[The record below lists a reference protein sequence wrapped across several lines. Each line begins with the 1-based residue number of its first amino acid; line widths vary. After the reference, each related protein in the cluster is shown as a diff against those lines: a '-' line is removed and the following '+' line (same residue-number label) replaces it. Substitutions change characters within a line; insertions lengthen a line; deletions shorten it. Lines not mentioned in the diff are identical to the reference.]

1 MSRFNPELFEDDVS
15 RNVAVQRRLVHFS
28 ESTTITAGVML
39 ACAIASVIIANTSG
53 AEAFH
58 SFWSTTLSLTIGT
71 STLALNLEMFV
82 NDFLMAIFFLLM
94 GLEIKYEFTVG
105 ALTDVRNALLP
116 VLAAVGGVLVPICI
130 FLVFNAGTESA
141 GAWGIPTATD
151 IAFAL
156 GILAI
161 LGTRI
166 PKGVRLFLSTLAIA
180 DDLIAIVVIAI
191 FYGENISLF
200 WFLMMAVVVAI
211 LMSLNRLHVYHI
223 APYLIIGLVLWLCT
237 FASGIHATIAGVL
250 LAFTIPSRSPVRPDG
265 FHDWA
270 HDHLDRARE
279 DFHDDKPVLAQ
290 GAYIDKIDNISKVA
304 NYLTP
309 PLSTLK
315 KKIEPF
321 SSFVVLPLFALA
333 NAGVSFAGVS
343 PASLFSDN
351 LVLGVFLGLVI
362 GKPVGILAASFI
374 AVRTGLSKLPDGVR
388 WGHIVG
394 ASVLGGVGF
403 TMSIL
408 IAGLALPSAAM
419 VAQAKAGILIAS
431 VCAGLIGF
439 FILLAQSRK

>member
-1 MSRFNPELFEDDVS
+1 MCGS
-15 RNVAVQRRLVHFS
+15 
-28 ESTTITAGVML
+28 
-39 ACAIASVIIANTSG
+39 
-53 AEAFH
+53 
-58 SFWSTTLSLTIGT
+58 
-71 STLALNLEMFV
+71 
-82 NDFLMAIFFLLM
+82 
-94 GLEIKYEFTVG
+94 
-105 ALTDVRNALLP
+105 
-116 VLAAVGGVLVPICI
+116 
-130 FLVFNAGTESA
+130 
-141 GAWGIPTATD
+141 
-151 IAFAL
+151 
-156 GILAI
+156 
-161 LGTRI
+161 
-166 PKGVRLFLSTLAIA
+166 
-180 DDLIAIVVIAI
+180 
-191 FYGENISLF
+191 
-200 WFLMMAVVVAI
+200 
-211 LMSLNRLHVYHI
+211 
-223 APYLIIGLVLWLCT
+223 
-237 FASGIHATIAGVL
+237 
-250 LAFTIPSRSPVRPDG
+250 SRS
-265 FHDWA
+265 
-270 HDHLDRARE
+270 
-279 DFHDDKPVLAQ
+279 
-290 GAYIDKIDNISKVA
+290 
-304 NYLTP
+304 
-309 PLSTLK
+309 